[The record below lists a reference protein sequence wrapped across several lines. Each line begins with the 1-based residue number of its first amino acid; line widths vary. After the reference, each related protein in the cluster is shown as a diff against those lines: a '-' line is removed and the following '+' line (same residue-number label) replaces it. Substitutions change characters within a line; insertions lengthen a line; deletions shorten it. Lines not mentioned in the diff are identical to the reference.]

1 MRLEARA
8 VRDITGLVG
17 QPGEDRSW
25 AAGGPFTEGVRD
37 GPGPWQLRGR
47 NFRARR
53 GNCGT
58 ACAQPPVVGSTGFVM
73 SPRPVVA
80 KRSFGL
86 MPGLPGRLSS
96 SDGAQ
101 GPDLRPPPQ
110 TNFSPF
116 LALSN
121 NSAGG
126 SKRSPYAAAN
136 SWARS
141 VKASMPIRPSGAS

>member
-8 VRDITGLVG
+8 IPDVTGLVG
-17 QPGEDRSW
+17 QPGEDRSL
-25 AAGGPFTEGVRD
+25 AAGSPSIEGMRD
-37 GPGPWQLRGR
+37 GPGPCQLRGR
-47 NFRARR
+47 SVRARR
-53 GNCGT
+53 GNCRT
-58 ACAQPPVVGSTGFVM
+58 ACAQPLVAGSTGFVM
-73 SPRPVVA
+73 SPHPVEA
-80 KRSFGL
+80 KRSPAL
-86 MPGLPGRLSS
+86 LPGLPERFSS
-96 SDGAQ
+96 SDEANR
-101 GPDLRPPPQ
+101 PDRRPQSQP
-110 TNFSPF
+110 NFSPF